1 MFRPL
6 CIIEFEIAFFKK
18 SLREL
23 ELPLNQRR
31 SYPSRRAGQLPQLT
45 PEQVVNSYQLKH
57 KTAHGLVV
65 RGAYPEEQ
73 VASSNPFRD
82 CFLHYFFPYFLHTR
96 LISSCL
102 LSSLAFLRLVHS
114 CFLIFECYFQINVIY
129 NYI

>member
-1 MFRPL
+1 MKTINGKTSIFL
-6 CIIEFEIAFFKK
+6 LDIHTYE
-18 SLREL
+18 
-23 ELPLNQRR
+23 QRR
-31 SYPSRRAGQLPQLT
+31 SYPSRRVGQLPQLT

-73 VASSNPFRD
+73 VASSNPFCD
-82 CFLHYFFPYFLHTR
+82 CFALFSPYFLHTR